1 MRTTLKRGAG
11 GDWAG
16 GREPKRPDATGGAAI
31 RPPLTAVSRY
41 GGRDHRGLK
50 LTGRVLMWLLVFV
63 LVAAGAL
70 GGGVLLYL
78 EESVATIND
87 NSQELRE
94 EFAGAD
100 PELITEVTDP
110 GRATNA
116 IIIGYDKRAGEHT
129 VGLSDTVMLVRA
141 DPRADTLSLLSFPRD
156 LEVDHPGCNAN
167 PTPWRGKLN
176 EAFALCGPTGTV
188 ATVKALTDLQINY
201 VITVDFHGFKE
212 LVNKVDG
219 VYVDVDR
226 RYYNPLG
233 TGYAK
238 INVKPGYQKL
248 TGGAALDYARYRHTD
263 SDFHRIA
270 RQQQFVK
277 SFKQAVRTEF
287 SVTKLP
293 GIMKVFVDSVQ
304 VSRSA
309 GKEIDLD
316 TLLRYAQFAYN
327 LPSGHFYH
335 GQLDVGD
342 LTGSSLLGTTPE
354 EIQEAVRDF
363 LNPDVEAAEKATAVA
378 SGGKPETEAP
388 LPDETTIEVLNGNGE
403 DLSAVTAAEAL
414 GELEYVAQSGGNA
427 LDEAGNAKWDY
438 FETTILFDP
447 AAAGAAAA
455 AQAVGKLFGDY
466 RVERASPD
474 QELDTMLRV
483 IVGKTFHGTLAPVS
497 VDDTPEHLPP
507 NTVRD
512 FDEELALLR
521 PLRGQVDFPLLV
533 PLMKERTSSLDSEMP
548 VRRYRLEEHDAVKLV
563 FRSMTGWWGIME
575 TSWEEAPILDEPSTR
590 KRVGGR
596 ELRLYYNGSKLHM
609 VAFQENNAV
618 YWVTNTLLDELSN
631 ETMLDIAKGLKPLSA
646 AK

>member
-1 MRTTLKRGAG
+1 M
-11 GDWAG
+11 
-16 GREPKRPDATGGAAI
+16 
-31 RPPLTAVSRY
+31 
-41 GGRDHRGLK
+41 
-50 LTGRVLMWLLVFV
+50 
-63 LVAAGAL
+63 
-70 GGGVLLYL
+70 
-78 EESVATIND
+78 
-87 NSQELRE
+87 
-94 EFAGAD
+94 
-100 PELITEVTDP
+100 
-110 GRATNA
+110 
-116 IIIGYDKRAGEHT
+116 
-129 VGLSDTVMLVRA
+129 
-141 DPRADTLSLLSFPRD
+141 
-156 LEVDHPGCNAN
+156 
-167 PTPWRGKLN
+167 
-176 EAFALCGPTGTV
+176 
-188 ATVKALTDLQINY
+188 KALTDLPINY

-212 LVNKVDG
+212 IVNKVDG

-293 GIMKVFVDSVQ
+293 GIIKVFVDSVE

-316 TLLRYAQFAYN
+316 TLLRYAHFAYE
-327 LPSGHFYH
+327 LPSGHFYQ
-335 GQLDVGD
+335 GSWTSGD

-403 DLSAVTAAEAL
+403 DVSAVTAAEAL

-455 AQAVGKLFGDY
+455 AEAVGKLFGDY
-466 RVERASPD
+466 RVERAPPD
-474 QELDTMLRV
+474 QELDTMLQV
-483 IVGKTFHGTLAPVS
+483 IVGQTFHGTLAPVS
-497 VDDTPEHLPP
+497 VDATPEHLPP

-521 PLRGQVDFPLLV
+521 PREG
-533 PLMKERTSSLDSEMP
+533 RSTSRCSC
-548 VRRYRLEEHDAVKLV
+548 
-563 FRSMTGWWGIME
+563 RS
-575 TSWEEAPILDEPSTR
+575 
-590 KRVGGR
+590 
-596 ELRLYYNGSKLHM
+596 
-609 VAFQENNAV
+609 
-618 YWVTNTLLDELSN
+618 
-631 ETMLDIAKGLKPLSA
+631 
-646 AK
+646 

>member
-50 LTGRVLMWLLVFV
+50 LTGRILMWLLVFV

-141 DPRADTLSLLSFPRD
+141 DPRADTISLLSFPRD

-188 ATVKALTDLQINY
+188 ATVKALTELQINY

-233 TGYAK
+233 TG
-238 INVKPGYQKL
+238 
-248 TGGAALDYARYRHTD
+248 TR
-263 SDFHRIA
+263 
-270 RQQQFVK
+270 
-277 SFKQAVRTEF
+277 
-287 SVTKLP
+287 
-293 GIMKVFVDSVQ
+293 
-304 VSRSA
+304 RS
-309 GKEIDLD
+309 
-316 TLLRYAQFAYN
+316 T
-327 LPSGHFYH
+327 
-335 GQLDVGD
+335 
-342 LTGSSLLGTTPE
+342 
-354 EIQEAVRDF
+354 
-363 LNPDVEAAEKATAVA
+363 
-378 SGGKPETEAP
+378 
-388 LPDETTIEVLNGNGE
+388 
-403 DLSAVTAAEAL
+403 
-414 GELEYVAQSGGNA
+414 
-427 LDEAGNAKWDY
+427 
-438 FETTILFDP
+438 
-447 AAAGAAAA
+447 
-455 AQAVGKLFGDY
+455 
-466 RVERASPD
+466 
-474 QELDTMLRV
+474 
-483 IVGKTFHGTLAPVS
+483 
-497 VDDTPEHLPP
+497 
-507 NTVRD
+507 
-512 FDEELALLR
+512 
-521 PLRGQVDFPLLV
+521 
-533 PLMKERTSSLDSEMP
+533 
-548 VRRYRLEEHDAVKLV
+548 
-563 FRSMTGWWGIME
+563 
-575 TSWEEAPILDEPSTR
+575 
-590 KRVGGR
+590 
-596 ELRLYYNGSKLHM
+596 
-609 VAFQENNAV
+609 
-618 YWVTNTLLDELSN
+618 
-631 ETMLDIAKGLKPLSA
+631 
-646 AK
+646 